1 MDAFNLKWP
10 GGDATL
16 YTDGVR
22 CRVVWRAQNGMG
34 GAIENT
40 ELARKRVA
48 GGLHFAPALVD
59 ELRGHGFAALAS
71 AIESLAGALPQPAP
85 VAQPGSTGTRIEH
98 WLDQL
103 AGSKAFEPCGTR
115 RAMKWYQGRSWPEA
129 LSLKPPAKTGKHEWV
144 IKIAGTGYFV
154 ADDFA
159 GVCACLASGSDFAT
173 PAFFDAFFDGAKG
186 LRHKEVAAAR
196 DAWAATGK

>member
-40 ELARKRVA
+40 DLARKRVA
-48 GGLHFAPALVD
+48 GGLHFAPSLLD
-59 ELRGHGFAALAS
+59 ELRGRGFTDLAG
-71 AIESLAGALPQPAP
+71 AVETLAGALPQPVP
-85 VAQPGSTGTRIEH
+85 VVQAVSTDKRIDQ

-103 AGSKAFEPCGTR
+103 NGSKAFEPCGTR
-115 RAMKWYQGRSWPEA
+115 RALKWYQGRSWPEA
-129 LSLKPPAKTGKHEWV
+129 LTLKPPAKTGKPEWV
-144 IKIAGTGYFV
+144 VKIAGSGYYE
-154 ADDFA
+154 ATDFA
-159 GVCACLASGSDFAT
+159 GVCACLASLDDFAT
-173 PAFFDAFFDGAKG
+173 PEFFDHFFEGAKG

-196 DAWAATGK
+196 DAWAATA